1 MVERDLGCFAFC
13 CKDHRTGNAVRWC
26 HSLFCD
32 VSCHVDT
39 AGGGVGQ
46 RVGDAAAVTDD
57 VQAGV
62 AGFQLFADLHLHVVE
77 LDLHAV
83 EQGIVVGGAGGHLVQ
98 GEVGVLSLPGGIF
111 IAVAVDGDDAVTA

>member
-13 CKDHRTGNAVRWC
+13 CKDYRTGNAVRWC

-32 VSCHVDT
+32 VSCRVDT
-39 AGGGVGQ
+39 
-46 RVGDAAAVTDD
+46 AAVTDD

-62 AGFQLFADLHLHVVE
+62 AGFQLFADLHLHVAE

>member
-1 MVERDLGCFAFC
+1 M
-13 CKDHRTGNAVRWC
+13 
-26 HSLFCD
+26 
-32 VSCHVDT
+32 DT
-39 AGGGVGQ
+39 AGGGMGQ
-46 RVGDAAAVTDD
+46 GMGDATAVSDD
-57 VQAGV
+57 VQTLVPGL
-62 AGFQLFADLHLHVVE
+62 QLLVDFHFHVVE